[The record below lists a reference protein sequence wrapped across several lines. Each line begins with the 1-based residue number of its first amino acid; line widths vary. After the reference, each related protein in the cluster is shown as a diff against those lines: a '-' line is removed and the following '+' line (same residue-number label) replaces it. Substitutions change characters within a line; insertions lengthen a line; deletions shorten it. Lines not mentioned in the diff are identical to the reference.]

1 MNKGKLSIVVP
12 IYNTS
17 KYLRK
22 CLDSVLAQTY
32 KNLEILLVNDY
43 STDNSQE
50 IIDEYCKKDMR
61 FKCVNNP
68 KNLGLFK
75 ARLAGAKE
83 ATGDFIAFL
92 DSDDYLTVDF
102 YRTMMYNIYKNK
114 SDMVVGN
121 TILEYDDGK
130 RIVFN
135 ISDMKF
141 DILEGENILNSY
153 FGQRGLNFS
162 WHTVWNK
169 IYTMDLWKKAVSH
182 YSKIDTHL
190 IMTEDFSFSTVLFY
204 YANKITRVE
213 NDGLYY
219 CKHESSSSTSLSGLT
234 IKKCLKNLG
243 DLITSFNFVEE
254 FMKTVNIY
262 DIYKDDFYAW
272 KKLYR
277 SQQESYL
284 KIADF
289 NKEEQK
295 QAMDKI
301 EQFYSD
307 SGKVK
312 KDGYFSSVQ
321 TEWKDNYENIKRAI
335 CNPKIEYVSF
345 DIFDTLIL
353 RPFLKPTDLFVL
365 LDEDFR
371 KLIGDKI
378 GVDFSK
384 MRINAELQ
392 ARNILSLSDSKDEEI
407 TLDNIYDI
415 LIKDYN
421 IPKTVADKMK
431 KIEID
436 AEVRFCSCRKTAYE
450 LYEMAIEIG
459 KKVICTSD
467 MYLPKSIIE
476 KILKKNGY
484 EKIEEIYLSSD
495 LKLTKSTGNL
505 YAYIKEKLGINGN
518 QMIHIGD
525 NYASDVEM
533 AEKQKIKA
541 MHFMK
546 TTDVFFDKKITGNLG
561 QLFIKDLP
569 DWQDN
574 VASMQFLGIR
584 TMIAVVA
591 NKYFDN
597 PYRPFHINTEFN
609 SDPYFIG
616 YYALGMHLYAVTR
629 WLIKATRDNNYD
641 SIVFMARDGY
651 LPMEAYKIM
660 KEIYE
665 DIPEE
670 KYLYISRKASIPLVV
685 KDEHDLY
692 KLSEIISWYDN
703 NPNRVLKYVKGIF
716 EIDDKKLNQIC
727 KKENIDLNKNFTN
740 ETQLYNFISILAS
753 NFFNKKEHTKKLKAL
768 EKYFNEYFVGNSC
781 VFDIGY
787 SARPELFL
795 SELCNK
801 GIDTYFININH
812 EEAIKHAKLGNF
824 KINTFYDYK
833 PRFTGLLR
841 EILFSKCAPS
851 CIEYK
856 IDGTNVSEIF
866 EEYFQSY
873 QEKFLIDTIQNAA
886 LDFVKDMLSIFGSDL
901 ERLYY
906 QNYYISMPYE
916 MLLQSATALDRKVM
930 DAIVFEDDIRSTS
943 IISVAEQWDNE
954 IKWHN
959 QHSLNDLFAME
970 QLNNLIYGVDL
981 SQRSKFI
988 KLIYYVFID
997 RVPLKEKMK
1006 TKLENHRILYS
1017 FSKNGYNL
1025 IRKVKNSCYRLTK
1038 KKSDL

>member
-1 MNKGKLSIVVP
+1 MNKGKLSIIVP

-22 CLDSVLAQTY
+22 CLDSVLEQTY
-32 KNLEILLVNDY
+32 KNLEIILVNDC

-50 IIDEYCKKDMR
+50 IIDEYCKKDDR
-61 FKCVNNP
+61 FKCVKNP

-83 ATGDFIAFL
+83 ATGDYIAFL
-92 DSDDYLTVDF
+92 DSDDYMSVDF
-102 YRTMMYNIYKNK
+102 YRTMMYNIVENN
-114 SDMVVGN
+114 SDMVFGN

-130 RIVFN
+130 RVVFN
-135 ISDMKF
+135 ISDIKF
-141 DILEGENILNSY
+141 DKLEGSDILNSY

-182 YSKIDTHL
+182 YSNIDSHL
-190 IMTEDFSFSTVLFY
+190 IMTEDFAFSTVLFY
-204 YANKITRVE
+204 YANRITRVE

-234 IKKCLKNLG
+234 IKKCLKNLS
-243 DLITSFNFVEE
+243 DLITSFNFVEN

-262 DIYKDDFYAW
+262 DIYKDDFFEW

-277 SQQESYL
+277 RQQESYL
-284 KIADF
+284 ETVGF
-289 NKEEQK
+289 NKEEKQ
-295 QAMDKI
+295 QAMKKIKEFHSIGGKI
-301 EQFYSD
+301 ERD
-307 SGKVK
+307 
-312 KDGYFSSVQ
+312 DYFSNVQ
-321 TEWKDNYENIKRAI
+321 MEWNDSYENIKTAI

-353 RPFLKPTDLFVL
+353 RPFLKPTDLFIL

-371 KLIGDKI
+371 KLSKGTI

-384 MRINAELQ
+384 MRGNAEVQ
-392 ARNILSLSDSKDEEI
+392 ARANSKEEEI
-407 TLDNIYDI
+407 TLDDIYDV
-415 LIKDYN
+415 LMSDYN
-421 IPKTVADKMK
+421 ISKTVAEKMK
-431 KIEID
+431 KFEID

-450 LYEMAIEIG
+450 LYEMAVSIG
-459 KKVICTSD
+459 KKIICTSD
-467 MYLPKSIIE
+467 MYLPKNVIE
-476 KILKKNGY
+476 NILKKNGY
-484 EKIEEIYLSSD
+484 KHIEAIYLSSE
-495 LKLTKSTGNL
+495 LKLTKSTGSL
-505 YAYIKEKLGINGN
+505 YSHVKNSLGINGN
-518 QMIHIGD
+518 QLIHIGD

-533 AEKQKIKA
+533 AKKQKIQA

-569 DWQDN
+569 DWHDN
-574 VASMQFLGIR
+574 VASMQFLGVR
-584 TMIAVVA
+584 AMIAVVA

-597 PYRPFHINTEFN
+597 PYRSFHVDTEFN
-609 SDPYFIG
+609 ADPYFMG
-616 YYALGMHLYAVTR
+616 YYSLGMHLYAVTK
-629 WLIKATRDNNYD
+629 WLIDAAKNKSYD
-641 SIVFMARDGY
+641 SVVFMARDGY
-651 LPMEAYKIM
+651 LPMEAYNLLR
-660 KEIYE
+660 EIYE

-703 NPNRVLKYVKGIF
+703 TPKEILKYVQNLF
-716 EIDDKKLNQIC
+716 EIDDKKLNQVC
-727 KKENIDLNKNFTN
+727 KKESINLNTKFTN
-740 ETQLYNFISILAS
+740 ETQLYKFVSVLAS
-753 NFFNKKEHTKKLKAL
+753 NFFNKQEHIKKLKAL
-768 EKYFNEYFVGNSC
+768 EKYFNNYFDGKSC

-795 SELCNK
+795 SELCKK

-812 EEAIKHAKLGNF
+812 EEGIKHAKLGNF
-824 KINTFYDYK
+824 NINTFYDYK

-856 IDGTNVSEIF
+856 IDGMNVTEVF
-866 EEYFQSY
+866 EEYSQAY
-873 QEKFLIDTIQNAA
+873 LEKFLIETIQNGA
-886 LDFVKDMLSIFGSDL
+886 LDFVKDMISIFGKDL

-906 QNYYISMPYE
+906 QNYYVSMPYE
-916 MLLQSATALDRKVM
+916 MLLQSASPLDRKVM
-930 DAIVFEDDIRSTS
+930 DAVVFEDDIRSSTS
-943 IISVAEQWDNE
+943 ISVAEQWNKE

-959 QHSLNDLFAME
+959 QHSLNHLFAME
-970 QLNNLIYGVDL
+970 QLSDTVYSVDL
-981 SQRSKFI
+981 SERSKFT
-988 KLIYYVFID
+988 KLIYYIFIN
-997 RVPLKEKMK
+997 RAPLKEKIK
-1006 TKLENHRILYS
+1006 NRLKNHETIYS
-1017 FSKNGYNL
+1017 ISKGSYNL
-1025 IRKVKNSCYRLTK
+1025 IRKTKNVYNRK
-1038 KKSDL
+1038 RNKKSDL